1 VNGQATSPANAI
13 RAAFWAIAALHLV
26 AIAADMEPLQFG
38 TKVLLIPL
46 LALWVRARRGP
57 GPVIAALLASA
68 AGDVALEFDGL
79 FIAGMGCFALAHV
92 CYVTFFV
99 RSCRPRW
106 GTAAV
111 YGLIWAVL
119 IVLLWSRLGDLQ
131 VPVAAYS
138 LLLTG
143 TAVTSSWYGMRTG
156 IGGALFLLSDTLI
169 ALRLADVHVWGD
181 ALLVMIT
188 YIAAQYLLAS
198 GVLIRVTSRA

>member
-1 VNGQATSPANAI
+1 VI
-13 RAAFWAIAALHLV
+13 RVAFWAVAAVHLL
-26 AIAADMEPLQFG
+26 AIAAGLGPVQFG

-46 LALWVRARRGP
+46 LALWVWTRRGP
-57 GPVIAALLASA
+57 GLVVAALVASA

-99 RSCRPRW
+99 RSVGPARHRW
-106 GTAAV
+106 ATAAI
-111 YGLIWAVL
+111 YGVLWAVL
-119 IVLLWSRLGDLQ
+119 IALLWPRLGDLQ

-143 TAVTSSWYGMRTG
+143 TAVTSSWYGTRTG
-156 IGGALFLLSDTLI
+156 IGGALFLISDTLI
-169 ALRLADVHVWGD
+169 ALRLADIDIWGD
-181 ALLVMIT
+181 ALLVMVT

-198 GVLIRVTSRA
+198 GVPARREMRVTIRT

>member
-1 VNGQATSPANAI
+1 MKTTVNSI
-13 RAAFWAIAALHLV
+13 RGAFWAVAALHLI
-26 AIAADMEPLQFG
+26 AIAADLGPLQFG
-38 TKVLLIPL
+38 TKVLLMPL
-46 LALWVRARRGP
+46 LAVWVWARRGP
-57 GPVIAALLASA
+57 RWVIAALLASA

-92 CYVTFFV
+92 CYVTFFA
-99 RSCRPRW
+99 RSTRPRW
-106 GTAAV
+106 GVTLI
-111 YGLIWAVL
+111 YGVIWAVL

-143 TAVTSSWYGMRTG
+143 TAATSSWYGTRTG
-156 IGGALFLLSDTLI
+156 FGGALFLLSDTLI
-169 ALRLADVHVWGD
+169 ALRLADVQVWGD

-198 GVLIRVTSRA
+198 GAVIRVTNRV